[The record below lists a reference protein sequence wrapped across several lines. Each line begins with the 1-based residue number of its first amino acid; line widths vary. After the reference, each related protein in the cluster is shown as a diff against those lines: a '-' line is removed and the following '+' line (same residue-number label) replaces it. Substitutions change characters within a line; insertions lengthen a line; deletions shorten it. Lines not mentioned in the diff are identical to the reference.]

1 MSAMRGRTTRGRAAS
16 AGSRTTPRGT
26 PPYFG
31 QRQQRA
37 EARPND
43 PLPEAGRAFIIS
55 APFLRLPAVIVS
67 KSGVTTYF
75 IDECVIQESPQ
86 PFSSTTVAT
95 TTGVGGAQLCCRVRS
110 MDAPSSTMPGTDPG
124 TSVVVAVKRKPPQP
138 LDSFFVETPA
148 MTASL
153 PGTATSTSKMTLK
166 PKTSSLAYKKTEGLQ
181 TTPSKATSSDP
192 GAAAA
197 SKSDLVH
204 GMPPEVLSTPP
215 RDSVASQASPALL
228 TTPRQHQQE
237 ATYPLHM
244 GITCRKSGRWM
255 TWQSSFPGS
264 QAASTSLKSSA
275 STRLTAYRQ
284 GSNWLRYADATRYS
298 STNLAPRD
306 FKDALGFPLLMF
318 VIRAV
323 MEKLGVQLRQPPV
336 KNTFHDPDED
346 EDSANLAL
354 WRQQNETGYLP
365 LGCATQ

>member
-124 TSVVVAVKRKPPQP
+124 TSGVVAVKRKPPQP

-166 PKTSSLAYKKTEGLQ
+166 PKTSSLAYKKIEGLQ
-181 TTPSKATSSDP
+181 TTPSQATSSDP

-275 STRLTAYRQ
+275 STRLTAVRC
-284 GSNWLRYADATRYS
+284 S
-298 STNLAPRD
+298 SSRNIT
-306 FKDALGFPLLMF
+306 
-318 VIRAV
+318 
-323 MEKLGVQLRQPPV
+323 
-336 KNTFHDPDED
+336 
-346 EDSANLAL
+346 S
-354 WRQQNETGYLP
+354 
-365 LGCATQ
+365 